1 MATADDLRRLALSLP
16 RTTEHLVR
24 GRWKFR
30 VKAIV
35 YASLSEDE
43 TTMGC
48 AFPKEERMDAVA
60 AEPEKF
66 AMPSVADQRFNWI
79 HVRLAAVD
87 RAELTELVV
96 DAWRM
101 VVPKFVVRA
110 HLGDPPDLERAVR
123 AAERHAPD
131 HPERVGPSDGPAA
144 DRSSE

>member
-1 MATADDLRRLALSLP
+1 VATADDVRWLALSLP
-16 RTTEHLVR
+16 RTTEHLVH

-43 TTMGC
+43 TIMGC
-48 AFPKEERMDAVA
+48 GFPKEQRIDAVA

-66 AMPSVADQRFNWI
+66 AMPSVSDQRFNWI

-101 VVPKFVVRA
+101 VVPKFVVRE
-110 HLGDPPDLERAVR
+110 HLGDPPDLERAIR
-123 AAERHAPD
+123 
-131 HPERVGPSDGPAA
+131 AA
-144 DRSSE
+144 DRRALELP